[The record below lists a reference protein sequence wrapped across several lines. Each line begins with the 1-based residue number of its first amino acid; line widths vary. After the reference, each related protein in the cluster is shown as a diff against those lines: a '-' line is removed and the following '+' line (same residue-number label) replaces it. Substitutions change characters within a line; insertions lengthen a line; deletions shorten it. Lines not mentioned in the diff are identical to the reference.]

1 MENPRLNLDTHL
13 VVKLIAG
20 ELTREELALL
30 DGQTCGISAIV
41 IWELRALHRR
51 GRIRFDVEGEREAA
65 FLADLTIWPVT
76 AEICHL
82 TQRLDFQSDP
92 ADELIAATSLAHGV
106 PLLTRDDKI
115 LASKVVPLA

>member
-1 MENPRLNLDTHL
+1 MAHPKLNLDTNIVLSL
-13 VVKLIAG
+13 VWNRLRP
-20 ELTREELALL
+20 RERKLL
-30 DGQTCGISAIV
+30 DESRCGISSIV
-41 IWELRALHRR
+41 LWELRKLYRLKR
-51 GRIRFDVEGEREAA
+51 LEFNVDGEREREA
-65 FLADLTIWPVT
+65 LERLDVWPVT